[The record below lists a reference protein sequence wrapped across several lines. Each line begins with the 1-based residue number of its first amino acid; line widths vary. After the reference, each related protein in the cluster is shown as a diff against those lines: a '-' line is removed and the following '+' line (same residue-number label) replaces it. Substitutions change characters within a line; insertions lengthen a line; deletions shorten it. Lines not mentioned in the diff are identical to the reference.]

1 VLGEKW
7 VSDDCSYLCKGL
19 ILIDLRKTAS
29 KKCISFNVG
38 VELAQ
43 IVIVSGVV
51 FLLFFIKSLN
61 LNYKEIV
68 IVPASI
74 VISLIGIWW
83 GIERIIG

>member
-1 VLGEKW
+1 M
-7 VSDDCSYLCKGL
+7 
-19 ILIDLRKTAS
+19 
-29 KKCISFNVG
+29 VG

-68 IVPASI
+68 IVPTSI